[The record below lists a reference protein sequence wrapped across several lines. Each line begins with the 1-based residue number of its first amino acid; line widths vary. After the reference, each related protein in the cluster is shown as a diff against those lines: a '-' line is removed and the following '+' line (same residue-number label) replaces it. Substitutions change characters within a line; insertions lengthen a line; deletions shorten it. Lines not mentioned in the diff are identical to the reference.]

1 MKDVKFIEV
10 CLGVGMGQIFPETTR
25 IIIEDETEEVE
36 EDVKPKK
43 RVKKVKPVDIEI
55 GKEFIMEADLT
66 VLVENPK
73 RVRKKKDV

>member
-25 IIIEDETEEVE
+25 IIIEDETEDVE

-55 GKEFIMEADLT
+55 GKEFMMEADLT

>member
-55 GKEFIMEADLT
+55 GKEFMMEADLT

>member
-25 IIIEDETEEVE
+25 IIIEDETEEVNE
-36 EDVKPKK
+36 EVKPKK
-43 RVKKVKPVDIEI
+43 RAKKVKPVDIEI
-55 GKEFIMEADLT
+55 GKEFMMEADLT

>member
-73 RVRKKKDV
+73 RGRKKKDV

>member
-43 RVKKVKPVDIEI
+43 RVKKVKSVDTEI
-55 GKEFIMEADLT
+55 GKEFMMEADLT

>member
-43 RVKKVKPVDIEI
+43 RVKKVKSVDTEI
-55 GKEFIMEADLT
+55 GKEFMMEADLT

-73 RVRKKKDV
+73 RVRKKKDI